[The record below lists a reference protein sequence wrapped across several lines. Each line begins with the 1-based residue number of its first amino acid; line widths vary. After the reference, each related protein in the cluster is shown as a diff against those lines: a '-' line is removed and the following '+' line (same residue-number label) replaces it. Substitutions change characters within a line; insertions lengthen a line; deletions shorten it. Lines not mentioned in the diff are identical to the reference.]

1 MPFIFYQKYDILTIG
16 GNMKSLIRNI
26 LGIVL
31 LVLLIYI
38 AYGTEIE
45 DCLKKD
51 EKHENVVLNDKED
64 FKIYYIDVGE
74 ADCTLIKNNNEYVL
88 IDAGNNQDG
97 LKLVEY
103 FKSLGITKFKY
114 VIGTHLHE
122 DHIGGMD
129 YIIKNFDIEHYYMP
143 DVTSEYMTFTEVV
156 DSLKE
161 KDIKWEV
168 PEIDSTFNIGEA
180 KFTVLWISKDE
191 EEINDT
197 SIVLKLDFKNTSY
210 LFTGDATKN
219 VELKI
224 LEKDIKSDVLKVS
237 HHGSS
242 DASSA
247 QFLKLVEP
255 KYAII
260 SVAKIND
267 YHHPHDITLKKLNE
281 LNIKT
286 YRTDK
291 DGTIVVSSDGENY
304 YFETIKTD
312 TNNE

>member
-1 MPFIFYQKYDILTIG
+1 
-16 GNMKSLIRNI
+16 MKNLIRNI

-45 DCLKKD
+45 DYLKKD
-51 EKHENVVLNDKED
+51 EKHENVVLNDKKE

-156 DSLKE
+156 ESLKN
-161 KDIKWEV
+161 KNIKWEV

-197 SIVLKLDFKNTSY
+197 SIVLKLDFKSTSY

-224 LEKDIKSDVLKVS
+224 LDKDIKSDILKVS

-281 LNIKT
+281 LNVKT

>member
-1 MPFIFYQKYDILTIG
+1 
-16 GNMKSLIRNI
+16 MKNLIRNI

-45 DCLKKD
+45 DYLKKD

-74 ADCTLIKNNNEYVL
+74 ADCTLIKNNNEYAL

-161 KDIKWEV
+161 KDVKWEV

-224 LEKDIKSDVLKVS
+224 LDKDIKSDILKVS

-304 YFETIKTD
+304 YFETLKTD

>member
-1 MPFIFYQKYDILTIG
+1 
-16 GNMKSLIRNI
+16 MKNLIRNI

-45 DCLKKD
+45 DYLKKD

-74 ADCTLIKNNNEYVL
+74 ADCTLIKNNNEYAL

-161 KDIKWEV
+161 KDVKWEV

-267 YHHPHDITLKKLNE
+267 YHHPHDITLKKINE

>member
-1 MPFIFYQKYDILTIG
+1 
-16 GNMKSLIRNI
+16 MKNLIRNI

-45 DCLKKD
+45 DYLKKD

-74 ADCTLIKNNNEYVL
+74 ADCTLIKNNNEYAL

-161 KDIKWEV
+161 KDVKWEV

-224 LEKDIKSDVLKVS
+224 LDKDIKSDILKVS

-247 QFLKLVEP
+247 QFLKLVES

>member
-1 MPFIFYQKYDILTIG
+1 
-16 GNMKSLIRNI
+16 MKNLIRNI
-26 LGIVL
+26 IGIVL
-31 LVLLIYI
+31 LLLLIYI
-38 AYGTEIE
+38 AYGAEI
-45 DCLKKD
+45 KD
-51 EKHENVVLNDKED
+51 YFSKEEVKEEVTLNDKEE
-64 FKIYYIDVGE
+64 FKIYFIDVGE
-74 ADCTLIKNNNEYVL
+74 ADCILIKNNNEYTL
-88 IDAGNNQDG
+88 IDAGNNHDG

-103 FKSLGITKFKY
+103 FKNLGITKFKY

-129 YIIKNFDIEHYYMP
+129 YIIKNFVIGHYYMP

-161 KDIKWEV
+161 KNIKWEV
-168 PEIDSTFNIGEA
+168 PEIDSIFKMGEA
-180 KFTVLWISKDE
+180 EFKILWISDDE

-197 SIVLKLDFKNTSY
+197 SIVLKLVFKNTSY

-224 LEKDIKSDVLKVS
+224 LDKNIKSDVLKVS
-237 HHGSS
+237 HHGSG
-242 DASSA
+242 DATSA
-247 QFLKLVEP
+247 QFLKTVNP

-260 SVAKIND
+260 SVGAIND
-267 YHHPHDITLKKLNE
+267 YDHPHNVTLRKLDE
-281 LNIKT
+281 LQIKT
-286 YRTDK
+286 YRTDQL
-291 DGTIVVSSDGENY
+291 GTIILSSDGDNI

>member
-1 MPFIFYQKYDILTIG
+1 
-16 GNMKSLIRNI
+16 MKNLIRNI
-26 LGIVL
+26 IGIL
-31 LVLLIYI
+31 LFVLLIYI
-38 AYGTEIE
+38 AYGTEIK
-45 DCLKKD
+45 DYFKKE
-51 EKHENVVLNDKED
+51 EKHENVVLNDKEE
-64 FKIYYIDVGE
+64 FKIYFIDVGE
-74 ADCTLIKNNNEYVL
+74 ADCTLIKNNNEYTL
-88 IDAGNNQDG
+88 IDAGNNHDG

-103 FKSLGITKFKY
+103 FKNLGITKFKY
-114 VIGTHLHE
+114 VISTHLHE

-143 DVTSEYMTFTEVV
+143 DVSSEYMTFTEVI

-161 KDIKWEV
+161 KSIEWEV
-168 PEIDSTFNIGEA
+168 PEIDSTFNMGDA

-191 EEINDT
+191 AEINDT
-197 SIVLKLDFKNTSY
+197 SIVLKLEFKNTSY

-224 LEKDIKSDVLKVS
+224 LDKDLKSDVLKVS

-242 DASSA
+242 DATSS
-247 QFLKLVEP
+247 QFLLKVEP

-281 LNIKT
+281 LETKI

-291 DGTIVVSSDGENY
+291 DGTIVLSSDGENY

>member
-1 MPFIFYQKYDILTIG
+1 M
-16 GNMKSLIRNI
+16 
-26 LGIVL
+26 
-31 LVLLIYI
+31 
-38 AYGTEIE
+38 
-45 DCLKKD
+45 
-51 EKHENVVLNDKED
+51 
-64 FKIYYIDVGE
+64 
-74 ADCTLIKNNNEYVL
+74 
-88 IDAGNNQDG
+88 
-97 LKLVEY
+97 
-103 FKSLGITKFKY
+103 
-114 VIGTHLHE
+114 
-122 DHIGGMD
+122 
-129 YIIKNFDIEHYYMP
+129 
-143 DVTSEYMTFTEVV
+143 
-156 DSLKE
+156 
-161 KDIKWEV
+161 
-168 PEIDSTFNIGEA
+168 
-180 KFTVLWISKDE
+180 
-191 EEINDT
+191 
-197 SIVLKLDFKNTSY
+197 
-210 LFTGDATKN
+210 FTGDATKN

-255 KYAII
+255 KYATI

>member
-1 MPFIFYQKYDILTIG
+1 
-16 GNMKSLIRNI
+16 MKSLIRNI

-45 DCLKKD
+45 DYLKKD

-156 DSLKE
+156 DSLKN
-161 KDIKWEV
+161 KNIKWEV

>member
-1 MPFIFYQKYDILTIG
+1 
-16 GNMKSLIRNI
+16 MKNLIRNI
-26 LGIVL
+26 VGIL
-31 LVLLIYI
+31 LFILLIYI
-38 AYGTEIE
+38 AYGSEI
-45 DCLKKD
+45 KD
-51 EKHENVVLNDKED
+51 YFSEEKKHENVILNDKEE
-64 FKIYYIDVGE
+64 FKIYFIDVGE
-74 ADCTLIKNNNEYVL
+74 ADCTLIKNNNEYTL

-143 DVTSEYMTFTEVV
+143 DVTSEYITFTEVV

-161 KDIKWEV
+161 KDIEWEV
-168 PEIDSTFNIGEA
+168 PEIDSTFNMGDA

-197 SIVLKLDFKNTSY
+197 SIVLKLNFKNTSY

-224 LEKDIKSDVLKVS
+224 LDKDIKSDVLKVS

-260 SVAKIND
+260 SVAAIND
-267 YHHPHDITLKKLNE
+267 YHHPHDITLRKLKE
-281 LNIKT
+281 INIKT

-291 DGTIVVSSDGENY
+291 DGTIILSSDGENY

>member
-1 MPFIFYQKYDILTIG
+1 
-16 GNMKSLIRNI
+16 MKNLIRNI

-64 FKIYYIDVGE
+64 FKIYYIDVG
-74 ADCTLIKNNNEYVL
+74 
-88 IDAGNNQDG
+88 
-97 LKLVEY
+97 VEY

-156 DSLKE
+156 DSLKN
-161 KDIKWEV
+161 KNIKWEV

-224 LEKDIKSDVLKVS
+224 LDKDIKSDILKVS

-286 YRTDK
+286 YRTDE

>member
-1 MPFIFYQKYDILTIG
+1 
-16 GNMKSLIRNI
+16 MKNLIRNI

-45 DCLKKD
+45 DYLKKD

-74 ADCTLIKNNNEYVL
+74 ADCTLIKNNNEYAL

-161 KDIKWEV
+161 KDVKWEV

-224 LEKDIKSDVLKVS
+224 LDKDIKSDILKVS

>member
-1 MPFIFYQKYDILTIG
+1 
-16 GNMKSLIRNI
+16 MKNLIRNI
-26 LGIVL
+26 IGIL
-31 LVLLIYI
+31 LFILLIYI
-38 AYGTEIE
+38 AYGSEIK
-45 DCLKKD
+45 DYLKEE
-51 EKHENVVLNDKED
+51 EKHENVVLNDKNE

-74 ADCTLIKNNNEYVL
+74 ADCTLIKNNNEYTL
-88 IDAGNNQDG
+88 IDAGNNHDG

-161 KDIKWEV
+161 KNIKWEV
-168 PEIDSTFNIGEA
+168 PKIDSTFNMGDA

-197 SIVLKLDFKNTSY
+197 SIVLKLEFKNTSY

-224 LEKDIKSDVLKVS
+224 LDKDLKSDVLKVS

-242 DASSA
+242 DASSS
-247 QFLKLVEP
+247 QFLVKVEP

-260 SVAKIND
+260 SVATIND

-281 LNIKT
+281 LNVKI

-291 DGTIVVSSDGENY
+291 DGTIVLSSDGENY
-304 YFETIKTD
+304 YFKTMKTD
-312 TNNE
+312 TNSE

>member
-1 MPFIFYQKYDILTIG
+1 
-16 GNMKSLIRNI
+16 MKNLIRNI
-26 LGIVL
+26 IGIL
-31 LVLLIYI
+31 LLILLIYI
-38 AYGTEIE
+38 AYGTEI
-45 DCLKKD
+45 KD
-51 EKHENVVLNDKED
+51 YFSKENKHENVVLNDKEK
-64 FKIYYIDVGE
+64 FKIYFIDVGE
-74 ADCTLIKNNNEYVL
+74 ADCTLIKNNNEYTL
-88 IDAGNNQDG
+88 IDAGNNHDG
-97 LKLVEY
+97 LKLVDY

-114 VIGTHLHE
+114 VIATHLHE

-143 DVTSEYMTFTEVV
+143 DVTSEYLTFTEVV
-156 DSLKE
+156 NALKE
-161 KDIKWEV
+161 KHIKWEV
-168 PEIDSTFNIGEA
+168 PEMDSTFNMGDA

-197 SIVLKLDFKNTSY
+197 SIVLKLEFKNTSY

-224 LEKDIKSDVLKVS
+224 LDKDLKSDVLKVS

-242 DASSA
+242 DATSS
-247 QFLKLVEP
+247 QFLVKVDP

-260 SVAKIND
+260 SVATIND

-281 LNIKT
+281 LNVKT

-291 DGTIVVSSDGENY
+291 DGTIVLSSDGENY
-304 YFETIKTD
+304 YFETLKTD